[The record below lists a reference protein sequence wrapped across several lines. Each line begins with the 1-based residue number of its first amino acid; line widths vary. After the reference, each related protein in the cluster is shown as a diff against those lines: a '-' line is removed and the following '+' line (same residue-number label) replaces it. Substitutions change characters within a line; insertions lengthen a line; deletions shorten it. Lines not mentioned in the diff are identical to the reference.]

1 MVSGQVPAGLWHTI
15 VMKPR
20 DTLQRFVFEHAA
32 IRGEIVHLD
41 SAWRAVLERHDY
53 PPAVRNLLGELMAAA
68 ALLSATL
75 KFKGSM
81 ILQIQ
86 GNGPVNLLVVESTSE
101 RTLRGMAQWNGELT
115 ALPFPELV
123 GQGKFVITIDP
134 KEEGQRYQGI
144 VSIEGETVSEALEN
158 YLARSEQIDSRL
170 WLAAD
175 TEQAAGMLLQKMP
188 AGHADEDTDM
198 WQRTS
203 HLGATITRDELLGLP
218 ARDILHRLYHE
229 EDLRL
234 FEGEAVRFHCSCT
247 RERVV
252 NVLRMLGYDEV
263 RSIIAE
269 RGAVDVDCEF
279 CNQHYRFDSVDVEQ
293 VFAATAPA
301 EISPTRH

>member
-1 MVSGQVPAGLWHTI
+1 VKQL
-15 VMKPR
+15 
-20 DTLQRFVFEHAA
+20 DTLQRFVFEQAA

-41 SAWRAVLERHDY
+41 SSWRAVLELHDY

-68 ALLSATL
+68 VLLSAML
-75 KFKGSM
+75 KFNGSM

-101 RTLRGMAQWNGELT
+101 RTLRGMAQWSGDL
-115 ALPFPELV
+115 ASMPFPQLV

-134 KEEGQRYQGI
+134 REEGRRYQGI
-144 VSIEGETVSEALEN
+144 VSIEGDTVSEALEN

-188 AGHADEDTDM
+188 AGHDTDADM
-198 WQRTS
+198 WQRTA
-203 HLGATITRDELLGLP
+203 HLGATITRDELLELP

-229 EDLRL
+229 EDMRL
-234 FEGEAVRFHCSCT
+234 FESEAVRFHCSCT

-263 RSIIAE
+263 HSIITE
-269 RGAVDVDCEF
+269 RGAVEVNCEF

-293 VFAATAPA
+293 VFAASTPDA
-301 EISPTRH
+301 ISPTRH

>member
-1 MVSGQVPAGLWHTI
+1 
-15 VMKPR
+15 MKPR

-68 ALLSATL
+68 VLLSAML
-75 KFKGSM
+75 KFNGSM

-101 RTLRGMAQWNGELT
+101 RTLRGMAQWNGEL
-115 ALPFPELV
+115 ASMPFAELV

-188 AGHADEDTDM
+188 AGHDEDVDM

-203 HLGATITRDELLGLP
+203 HLGATITRDELLELP
-218 ARDILHRLYHE
+218 ARDILHRLARACRERAAHAR
-229 EDLRL
+229 LRRGPL
-234 FEGEAVRFHCSCT
+234 HHQRTRRGGCRLRVLQSTLPLRQRRRGAGLCRHCT
-247 RERVV
+247 RSDFPNPSLMR
-252 NVLRMLGYDEV
+252 L
-263 RSIIAE
+263 
-269 RGAVDVDCEF
+269 
-279 CNQHYRFDSVDVEQ
+279 
-293 VFAATAPA
+293 PA
-301 EISPTRH
+301 WIPTPQPTLPCPTSFTGFHRNGN

>member
-1 MVSGQVPAGLWHTI
+1 
-15 VMKPR
+15 MKPR

-68 ALLSATL
+68 VLLSAML
-75 KFKGSM
+75 KFNGSM

-101 RTLRGMAQWNGELT
+101 RTLRGMAQWSGEL
-115 ALPFPELV
+115 ASMPFPQLV

-175 TEQAAGMLLQKMP
+175 TEQAAGMLLQKCRLATMKMSTCGSAPHTSAPPSP
-188 AGHADEDTDM
+188 ATNF
-198 WQRTS
+198 WNYRR
-203 HLGATITRDELLGLP
+203 ATYSIGFITRKICACSRAKP
-218 ARDILHRLYHE
+218 YASTAVAR
-229 EDLRL
+229 
-234 FEGEAVRFHCSCT
+234 ASA
-247 RERVV
+247 
-252 NVLRMLGYDEV
+252 
-263 RSIIAE
+263 S
-269 RGAVDVDCEF
+269 
-279 CNQHYRFDSVDVEQ
+279 
-293 VFAATAPA
+293 
-301 EISPTRH
+301 

>member
-1 MVSGQVPAGLWHTI
+1 MPS
-15 VMKPR
+15 
-20 DTLQRFVFEHAA
+20 DSLQRFVFEHAA

-75 KFKGSM
+75 KFTGSM

-86 GNGPVNLLVVESTSE
+86 GNGPVGLLVVESTSE
-101 RTLRGMAQWNGELT
+101 RTLRGMAQWSGT
-115 ALPFPELV
+115 PESMSFSQLV
-123 GQGKFVITIDP
+123 GEGKFVITIDP
-134 KEEGQRYQGI
+134 KESGQRYQGI
-144 VSIEGETVSEALEN
+144 VSIEGDTVSQALEN
-158 YLARSEQIDSRL
+158 YLIRSEQLDSRI

-175 TEQAAGMLLQKMP
+175 NQQAAGMLLQKLP
-188 AGHADEDTDM
+188 RDETEDEDSDM
-198 WQRTS
+198 WTRAS
-203 HLGATITRDELLGLP
+203 YLGATLTPQELLNLP
-218 ARDILHRLYHE
+218 ARDIIHRLYHE
-229 EDLRL
+229 EDIRL
-234 FEGEAVRFHCSCT
+234 FDGEPLRFQCSCT

-263 RSIIAE
+263 RSIITE

-293 VFAATAPA
+293 VFAAHVPSS
-301 EISPTRH
+301 ISPTRH

>member
-1 MVSGQVPAGLWHTI
+1 
-15 VMKPR
+15 MKPR
-20 DTLQRFVFEHAA
+20 DSLQRFVFEHAA

-41 SAWRAVLERHDY
+41 SAWRAVLERHNY

-68 ALLSATL
+68 VLLSAML
-75 KFKGSM
+75 KFNGSM

-101 RTLRGMAQWNGELT
+101 RTLRGMAQWSGEL
-115 ALPFPELV
+115 ASMPFAELV

-144 VSIEGETVSEALEN
+144 VSIEGETVSAALEN

-188 AGHADEDTDM
+188 AGHDEDADM
-198 WQRTS
+198 WQRTA
-203 HLGATITRDELLGLP
+203 HIGATITRDELLELP

-229 EDLRL
+229 EDVRL
-234 FEGEAVRFHCSCT
+234 FEGEVVRFHCSCS

-263 RSIIAE
+263 HSIIKE

-301 EISPTRH
+301 AISPTRH

>member
-1 MVSGQVPAGLWHTI
+1 V
-15 VMKPR
+15 KPH

-32 IRGEIVHLD
+32 IRGELVHLD
-41 SAWRAVLERHDY
+41 SAWRAVLDRHAY

-75 KFKGSM
+75 KFNGSM

-86 GNGPVNLLVVESTSE
+86 GSGPVNLLVVESTSE
-101 RTLRGMAQWNGELT
+101 RTLRGMAQWSGEPADLSF
-115 ALPFPELV
+115 AELV

-144 VSIEGETVSEALEN
+144 VSIEGETVSAALEN

-175 TEQAAGMLLQKMP
+175 NEQAAGMLLQKMP
-188 AGHADEDTDM
+188 AGHDEDSDL
-198 WQRTS
+198 WQRAA
-203 HLGATITRDELLGLP
+203 HLGSTITRHELLELP
-218 ARDILHRLYHE
+218 AREILHRLYHE
-229 EDLRL
+229 EDVRL
-234 FEGEAVRFHCSCT
+234 FEGDAVRFQCSCS

-263 RSIIAE
+263 RSIITE

-279 CNQHYRFDSVDVEQ
+279 CNQHYHFDSVDVEQ
-293 VFAATAPA
+293 IFAAHTPA
-301 EISPTRH
+301 AISPTRH

>member
-1 MVSGQVPAGLWHTI
+1 VNLWHNTA
-15 VMKPR
+15 VKPH
-20 DTLQRFVFEHAA
+20 DSLQRFLFEHAA

-75 KFKGSM
+75 KFNGSL

-86 GNGPVNLLVVESTSE
+86 GNGPVGLLVVESTSE
-101 RTLRGMAQWNGELT
+101 RTLRGMAQWSGDL
-115 ALPFPELV
+115 LPMTFPELV

-134 KEEGQRYQGI
+134 EEEGQRYQGI
-144 VSIEGETVSEALEN
+144 VSIEGETVSAALEN
-158 YLARSEQIDSRL
+158 YLTRSEQIESRL

-188 AGHADEDTDM
+188 AGHDEDADL
-198 WQRTS
+198 WQRATQ
-203 HLGATITRDELLGLP
+203 LGSTLTHHELLELP
-218 ARDILHRLYHE
+218 TREILHRLYHE
-229 EDLRL
+229 EDVRL
-234 FEGEAVRFHCSCT
+234 FESEAVRFHCSCS

-263 RSIIAE
+263 RSIITE

-279 CNQHYRFDSVDVEQ
+279 CNQHFHFDSVDVEQ
-293 VFAATAPA
+293 IFAAHTPA
-301 EISPTRH
+301 AISPTRH

>member
-1 MVSGQVPAGLWHTI
+1 MTSTQVTGGLWHND

-41 SAWRAVLERHDY
+41 SAWRAVLERHEY

-68 ALLSATL
+68 VLLSAML
-75 KFKGSM
+75 KFNGSM

-115 ALPFPELV
+115 SMPFSDLV

-158 YLARSEQIDSRL
+158 YLARSEQIESRL

-188 AGHADEDTDM
+188 AGHDEDTDL

-203 HLGATITRDELLGLP
+203 HLGATITHNELLELP
-218 ARDILHRLYHE
+218 AREILHRLYHE
-229 EDLRL
+229 EDVRL
-234 FEGEAVRFHCSCT
+234 FEGEIVRFHCSCS

-263 RSIIAE
+263 QSIITE

-293 VFAATAPA
+293 VFAATAPTS
-301 EISPTRH
+301 ISPTRH

>member
-1 MVSGQVPAGLWHTI
+1 MLS
-15 VMKPR
+15 R
-20 DTLQRFVFEHAA
+20 DTLQRFVFEQAA

-41 SAWRAVLERHDY
+41 STWRAVLERHDY

-68 ALLSATL
+68 ALLSAIL

-101 RTLRGMAQWNGELT
+101 RTLRGMAQWSGEP
-115 ALPFPELV
+115 LPVSFAELV

-158 YLARSEQIDSRL
+158 YLARSEQLDSRL

-188 AGHADEDTDM
+188 AVHDDDADL
-198 WQRTS
+198 WQRAT
-203 HLGATITRDELLGLP
+203 HLGSTIAQHELLGLP
-218 ARDILHRLYHE
+218 AHEILRRLYHE
-229 EDLRL
+229 EDVRL
-234 FEGEAVRFHCSCT
+234 FEGEAVRFHCSCS

-263 RSIIAE
+263 RSIISE

-279 CNQHYRFDSVDVEQ
+279 CNQHYHFDSVDVEQ
-293 VFAATAPA
+293 VFAAHTP
-301 EISPTRH
+301 ETISSTRH